1 MGRGTA
7 PSLPPL
13 SSSLNTPSLPGQPKP
28 EEGQQEARA
37 KCDQREWSLQLEPP
51 RPCPGMEAGGAVAPG
66 LQSEGADTDPRTP
79 RPSPAAPHRAAAS
92 AQLGPASCSRG
103 RCHPLELSLSPL
115 PPPTQLPP
123 PPRRCSSCSG
133 LLPPPLPRPPCPRA
147 EPIPARRLGLCAQSP
162 QSSRPPYCPAP
173 GVIH

>member
-1 MGRGTA
+1 MTASDRLVRGVTRE
-7 PSLPPL
+7 SGV
-13 SSSLNTPSLPGQPKP
+13 SSLSPHGPAPG
-28 EEGQQEARA
+28 
-37 KCDQREWSLQLEPP
+37 W
-51 RPCPGMEAGGAVAPG
+51 RPGGAVAPG
-66 LQSEGADTDPRTP
+66 LQSEGADTDPKTP

-115 PPPTQLPP
+115 PPPTQPPP

-133 LLPPPLPRPPCPRA
+133 LLPPPLPRPPCPSV
-147 EPIPARRLGLCAQSP
+147 EPIPARRLGLCAQSS

-173 GVIH
+173 GVIHWPIILRESHTSFPGWTTASRHGPS